1 MDCKEGYMARE
12 KKDGTKV
19 SYMLDS
25 KLLEDLKEFCERTGR
40 TKTKVIELAIRRYL
54 EEHKDED

>member
-1 MDCKEGYMARE
+1 MARE